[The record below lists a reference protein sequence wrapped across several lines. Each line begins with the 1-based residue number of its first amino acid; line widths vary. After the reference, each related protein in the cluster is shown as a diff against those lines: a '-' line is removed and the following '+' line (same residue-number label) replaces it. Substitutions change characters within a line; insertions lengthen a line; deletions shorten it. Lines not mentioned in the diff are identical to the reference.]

1 MAPETYTGYSLRAP
15 ANDEEW
21 RTYHAIRRKVLFE
34 NRGIFGVYS
43 ETHPDEFAPGHYP
56 MILVHGGKPIG
67 VLRID
72 VDGEL
77 AIFRRVAVREDTQ
90 RKGHGQ
96 VMLSLAEDFAR
107 GKGCKLLKSY
117 VNPEAVGFYE
127 RCGFDHDLSTAGDEK
142 HVPMYKR
149 LW

>member
-1 MAPETYTGYSLRAP
+1 MTETTGYSLRAP

-34 NRGIFGVYS
+34 NRGLLGVYK
-43 ETHPDEFAPGHYP
+43 ETHPDEFAHGNYP
-56 MILVHGGKPIG
+56 MILVHGDAPIG

-72 VDGEL
+72 VGGGM
-77 AIFRRVAVREDTQ
+77 AIFRRVAIREDMQ
-90 RKGHGQ
+90 RNGHGK

-107 GKGCKLLKSY
+107 GKECMLLKSY
-117 VNPEAVGFYE
+117 VDPEAVGFYE

-142 HVPMYKR
+142 HVPMYKK
-149 LW
+149 LA